1 MKILKHR
8 GHILRHN
15 HKIIKHKL
23 QGGNINHLIHKH
35 HLGGNIASL
44 KNELKHLTIV
54 KKKINRI
61 KF

>member
-23 QGGNINHLIHKH
+23 I
-35 HLGGNIASL
+35 
-44 KNELKHLTIV
+44 
-54 KKKINRI
+54 KKGEKIIITSGVTENPFQA
-61 KF
+61 KVEVLEV

>member
-23 QGGNINHLIHKH
+23 HGGNIHHLI
-35 HLGGNIASL
+35 GNIASL
-44 KNELKHLTIV
+44 KNELKHLTIG